1 MDNKTSNDHEGCQCR
16 KKNRT
21 AEEKKSLINRL
32 SRIEG
37 QMRGL
42 KDMVEGDAYCTDI
55 ITQASAAAAA
65 VNSFIKEL
73 LAAHIKGCVAEDIK
87 DGKEETIDELVKT
100 LQKLMR

>member
-1 MDNKTSNDHEGCQCR
+1 MIVVSAGR
-16 KKNRT
+16 RIT

-37 QMRGL
+37 QIRGL
-42 KDMVEGDAYCTDI
+42 KDMVGNDAYCTDI
-55 ITQASAAAAA
+55 ITQASAASAA

-73 LAAHIKGCVAEDIK
+73 LATHIKGCVAEDIRN
-87 DGKEETIDELVKT
+87 GKEETIDDLVKT

>member
-1 MDNKTSNDHEGCQCR
+1 MSNDNDCCQCR
-16 KKNRT
+16 KKDRT

-37 QMRGL
+37 QIRGL
-42 KDMVEGDAYCTDI
+42 KDMVGNDAYCTDI
-55 ITQASAAAAA
+55 ITQASAASAA

-73 LAAHIKGCVAEDIK
+73 LATHIKGCVAEDIR
-87 DGKEETIDELVKT
+87 DGKEETIDDLVKT